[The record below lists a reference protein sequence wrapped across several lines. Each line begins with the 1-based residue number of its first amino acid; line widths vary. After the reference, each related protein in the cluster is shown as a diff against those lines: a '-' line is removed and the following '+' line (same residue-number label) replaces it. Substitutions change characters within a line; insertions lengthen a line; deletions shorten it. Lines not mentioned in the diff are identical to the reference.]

1 MLKDETIIALS
12 TAPGIGAIAVIRLS
26 GNKAISI
33 VNDTFVSSV
42 NPNKK
47 LKDQK
52 SHTVH
57 LGTIYNG
64 NRIIDEVLITLFK
77 NPHSYTGEDVVE
89 ISCHG
94 SHYIQQQILQLYTQK
109 GLRLAEAGEF
119 TLRSFVNGKMDLSQA
134 EAVADLI
141 ASDSKASHK
150 VAIQQMRGGFT
161 EQLKQLREELIHFA
175 SLIELELDFSE
186 EDIEFANRDK
196 LMELVNHIKCV
207 LKKLIDSFALG
218 NVIKNGIAVTIVGK
232 PNAGKST
239 LLNAI
244 LKEEKA
250 IVSNIAGTTRDIIED
265 EITLGG
271 IKYRFIDTAG
281 IRETYDEIEKI
292 GVEKTFKKIADA
304 KIVLYLVDA
313 TKSKDAIKNEIQ
325 VIQQQIK
332 NQHLIVLINK
342 TDLSKNKFNT
352 QFDNIEHTLY
362 ISAKE
367 NKGIEELLQLLEN
380 TVKTQNIST
389 DTVVSNVRHYQSL
402 MQAYDNIQRVQEG
415 IEYSVTHDLIATD
428 IRATLHHIGLI
439 TGEVVTD
446 DLLDNIFS
454 NFCIGK

>member
-325 VIQQQIK
+325 GIKQQIK

-380 TVKTQNIST
+380 TVKTQNVST